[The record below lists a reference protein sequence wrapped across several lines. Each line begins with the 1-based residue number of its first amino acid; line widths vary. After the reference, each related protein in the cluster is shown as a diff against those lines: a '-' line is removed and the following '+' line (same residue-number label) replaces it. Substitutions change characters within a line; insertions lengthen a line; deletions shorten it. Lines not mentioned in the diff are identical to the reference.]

1 MNLDRRRFLGLAVAA
16 PMAAFTPAAPV
27 VVTQYVHFAI
37 GAPKAVAMAVRATM
51 PRLTYLVRGLR

>member
-1 MNLDRRRFLGLAVAA
+1 MNRRRFLGLAVAA

-27 VVTQYVHFAI
+27 VVTQHLRFAI
-37 GAPKAVAMAVRATM
+37 GESKAVAMAVRATM